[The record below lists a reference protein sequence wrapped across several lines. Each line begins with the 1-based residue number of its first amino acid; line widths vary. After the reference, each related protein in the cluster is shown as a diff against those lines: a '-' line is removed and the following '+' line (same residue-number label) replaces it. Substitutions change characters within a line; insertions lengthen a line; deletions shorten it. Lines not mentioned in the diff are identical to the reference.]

1 MVRLSGECRSITA
14 PENLSRKTP
23 LHLKLSAPEYEGLSP
38 LLKDQLNSV
47 PDEYCYQNLRIQEYN
62 RILSEMAHQ
71 HPLCQ
76 ILLSIPGIGPINAT
90 AIYSAIC
97 NGAQFNSGYQ
107 LFYSPGVT
115 CSSSAANRWFKCR
128 KTVST
133 APNAFNE
140 GNHSFIRVLSFSNW
154 LGSINSFK

>member
-23 LHLKLSAPEYEGLSP
+23 LHLKLSAPEYEGLWP
-38 LLKDQLNSV
+38 LVKDQLNSV
-47 PDEYCYQNLRIQEYN
+47 PDEYCYQNLRIREYN

-115 CSSSAANRWFKCR
+115 CNSSAANR
-128 KTVST
+128 
-133 APNAFNE
+133 
-140 GNHSFIRVLSFSNW
+140 
-154 LGSINSFK
+154 